1 MQLNGPPPL
10 PAKSSRE
17 FEDRVKD
24 YFGKALEMERIKAEN
39 LALGQGPKKSNK
51 EVCT

>member
-1 MQLNGPPPL
+1 MKLQLHPN
-10 PAKSSRE
+10 SQRE

-51 EVCT
+51 EV